1 MSTDIEKAQLEYLKK
16 MGKFRVDRNH
26 KILKSHELDE
36 LEKYGHL
43 FEALSSG
50 RLQPA
55 NPKQEQFIEVARLKK
70 KPETFY
76 EWIWF
81 KYIRRKDIEA
91 KKGHIL
97 DMNPMPDDDTF
108 CSREMSKEVK
118 NMMFKVT
125 KENHNKYK

>member
-1 MSTDIEKAQLEYLKK
+1 

-36 LEKYGHL
+36 LEKFGHL

-50 RLQPA
+50 RFPPA
-55 NPKQEQFIEVARLKK
+55 NSDQEQFIEVARLKK

-81 KYIRRKDIEA
+81 KYFRRKEIEA
-91 KKGHIL
+91 TKGYIL
-97 DMNPMPDDDTF
+97 NKNPTPADDAF

-118 NMMFKVT
+118 KMMSKEM
-125 KENHNKYK
+125 KENHNKPKLY